1 MGGKPLGYKIK
12 YIAHPGYKT
21 KKAFYEIKPGV
32 WVPRTEVP
40 EVISYRER
48 TKAKRKIVD
57 YKYLNTEK
65 GFLRSLFGTTRKQAA
80 KRKLKFDLTWEE
92 WWAHWVEQKEKYGW
106 LQSWAPV
113 NI

>member
-48 TKAKRKIVD
+48 TKAK
-57 YKYLNTEK
+57 
-65 GFLRSLFGTTRKQAA
+65 
-80 KRKLKFDLTWEE
+80 
-92 WWAHWVEQKEKYGW
+92 
-106 LQSWAPV
+106 
-113 NI
+113 